1 MRSRQHLSNL
11 LARWREPREHEPVL
25 DETPGNGER
34 TVENALCGGEEGK
47 GIETV
52 NMGTISEKWKQ
63 EKPIGHLQDET
74 FRFVGTC
81 VFEEKEVFVVDVL
94 RHHWMKRLLDD
105 VEFGPNTLRRSHGG
119 NTASILPRESS

>member
-1 MRSRQHLSNL
+1 M
-11 LARWREPREHEPVL
+11 
-25 DETPGNGER
+25 
-34 TVENALCGGEEGK
+34 ENALCGGEEGK

-74 FRFVGTC
+74 FRLVGTC
-81 VFEEKEVFVVDVL
+81 VFEEKEMFVVDVL

-105 VEFGPNTLRRSHGG
+105 VEFDPNTLRRSHGG

>member
-1 MRSRQHLSNL
+1 MQSTLKSPSFCVPANICRISLHVGGNRGNT
-11 LARWREPREHEPVL
+11 EPVL

-105 VEFGPNTLRRSHGG
+105 VEFDPNTLR
-119 NTASILPRESS
+119 